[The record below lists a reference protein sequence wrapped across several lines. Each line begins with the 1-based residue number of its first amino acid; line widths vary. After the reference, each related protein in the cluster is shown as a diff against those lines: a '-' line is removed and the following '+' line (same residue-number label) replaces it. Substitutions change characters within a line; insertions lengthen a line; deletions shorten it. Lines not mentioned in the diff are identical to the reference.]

1 LYCCPA
7 SLDQIS
13 GAEHLVTMRH
23 SSSLYLR
30 TLLVSITFS
39 ILYLVYAII
48 SGTRSD
54 SGEVFTVVRK
64 LFPAGTCLCESSA
77 TFRCGEVLEE
87 LSRVSNYKGVSDTEE
102 ASSQWE
108 FQYGRD
114 DQNVGLTVEQ
124 CSSSFPG
131 LFEDITRAVRDYRG
145 KPVCEAQLNAIKLD
159 RGMARA
165 MIFEG
170 KVSPPFQSQQS
181 SY

>member
-1 LYCCPA
+1 
-7 SLDQIS
+7 
-13 GAEHLVTMRH
+13 MRH

-87 LSRVSNYKGVSDTEE
+87 LSRVSNYQDVSDTEE
-102 ASSQWE
+102 ASSEWE

-131 LFEDITRAVRDYRG
+131 LFEDINRAVRSYRG
-145 KPVCEAQLNAIKLD
+145 EPVCEAQLNAIKLD

-170 KVSPPFQSQQS
+170 KVGSPFQSQQS

>member
-1 LYCCPA
+1 
-7 SLDQIS
+7 
-13 GAEHLVTMRH
+13 MRH
-23 SSSLYLR
+23 SSSLFLR
-30 TLLVSITFS
+30 ALLVSIIFS

-48 SGTRSD
+48 GGTRSD

-77 TFRCGEVLEE
+77 IFRCGEVLEE
-87 LSRVSNYKGVSDTEE
+87 LSRVSNYQGVSDTEE

-114 DQNVGLTVEQ
+114 DQNVGLTVEE

>member
-1 LYCCPA
+1 
-7 SLDQIS
+7 
-13 GAEHLVTMRH
+13 
-23 SSSLYLR
+23 
-30 TLLVSITFS
+30 LVSTTFS

-48 SGTRSD
+48 GGTRRD
-54 SGEVFTVVRK
+54 SGETFTFVRK

-77 TFRCGEVLEE
+77 TFQCGGVLEE
-87 LSRVSNYKGVSDTEE
+87 LSKASNYQNFSDTE
-102 ASSQWE
+102 AVSSQWE
-108 FQYGRD
+108 FKYGRD

-131 LFEDITRAVRDYRG
+131 LFEDIKRAVWDYRDE
-145 KPVCEAQLNAIKLD
+145 PVCEAQLNAIKLD

-170 KVSPPFQSQQS
+170 KVGSPFQSQQS

>member
-1 LYCCPA
+1 
-7 SLDQIS
+7 
-13 GAEHLVTMRH
+13 MRH

-30 TLLVSITFS
+30 TLLVSATFS

-48 SGTRSD
+48 RGTRSD
-54 SGEVFTVVRK
+54 SGETFTFVRK

-145 KPVCEAQLNAIKLD
+145 KPICETQLNAIKLG

-170 KVSPPFQSQQS
+170 KVGSPFQSQQS